1 MNCICV
7 LCRVI
12 NACHV
17 CLHVLYI
24 HQTVK
29 KRIKVMRDCPWPL
42 LDAFACD
49 DCYGPPPGFRIG
61 SLVEKT
67 RAAHLAFAKGAIG
80 KQQ

>member
-1 MNCICV
+1 
-7 LCRVI
+7 
-12 NACHV
+12 
-17 CLHVLYI
+17 
-24 HQTVK
+24 
-29 KRIKVMRDCPWPL
+29 MRDCPWPL

-80 KQQ
+80 KLQ